1 MRSARIVAALV
12 LVPVVAAG
20 AGLAVGRLIGL
31 DPAQALGPA
40 AIGLAVTTFQ
50 LTNLAWGAARRNAPT
65 VSLQLD
71 GSDDA
76 LMRHAAAL
84 LRARGVGSVHVDRPA
99 RSVLGRRVRIHLEP
113 DDQRPQHW
121 HVTVRAA
128 PLFANRDTDWERYRS
143 LAESTAA
150 EFRTTTAGTTSPPGT
165 R

>member
-50 LTNLAWGAARRNAPT
+50 
-65 VSLQLD
+65 
-71 GSDDA
+71 
-76 LMRHAAAL
+76 
-84 LRARGVGSVHVDRPA
+84 HVDRPA

-113 DDQRPQHW
+113 DEQRPQHW